1 MTEGTIAGASTRTSG
16 RDLRRWA
23 AWVPSV
29 LITVVT
35 VWLFVLPLLMLA
47 YGAVRTSPFP
57 VADWTLDGVT
67 RVFGRAYIWRILGIT
82 VAYSAAVASLGTCAA
97 IGLLLISQ
105 RSLAPMRRAI
115 TPSMVILLA
124 VPKSYYALAWAMA
137 GAGDGGLVN
146 KGLAAAGADG
156 LAHGFS
162 THNWYG
168 VIAVS
173 TIKTASI
180 AYLLLLGP
188 LRAAARSSVEAARVC
203 GAGPV
208 RAFLGIEVPSLAPAL
223 LGTTLLGFVLTM
235 QEFEV
240 PAILGLGANI
250 RVFSTTIYT
259 YLQDPLGPDYSA
271 ASTASMILV
280 LLVLLCV
287 AAQIRMLGDR
297 AFATVQGRA
306 AADRTATR
314 SPWRW
319 ALTAVI
325 AAWIVVTIALPFAQM
340 LVGSFQ
346 SYFGVFDGWTIGNY
360 RSVLADPATRKAI
373 LVTVVGSAVGGAISV
388 LLSFCLAYVFV
399 RGRGRLA
406 LFARLG
412 SWVPATMPGLVFG
425 LALLWVYAVV
435 PGLNQLFGTPFP
447 LLIGLLVSV
456 VPFAVRAL
464 ESSLVQVS
472 GELEEAARVSG
483 DSFAGEVRR
492 VLVPLMWPALA
503 SAWVLV
509 VFVMSGTLDVP
520 LLLAQTGTGTV
531 STVSYS
537 LFQNGGLAPAA
548 ALYCTALAF
557 FLLLTGALGAVV
569 VGIRTWSARRGTSA
583 TVPDEGRL

>member
-1 MTEGTIAGASTRTSG
+1 MAIDTTARATRHG
-16 RDLRRWA
+16 LRRWLRWLPPGLVA
-23 AWVPSV
+23 
-29 LITVVT
+29 LLT
-35 VWLFVLPLLMLA
+35 VWLFVLPLVLLA
-47 YGAVRTSPFP
+47 YGAIRTSPFP
-57 VADWTLDGVT
+57 PAEWTLDGVT
-67 RVFGRAYIWRILGIT
+67 RVVGRAYIWRALGVT
-82 VAYSAAVASLGTCAA
+82 LVYSAVVASLGTCVAL
-97 IGLLLISQ
+97 GLLLISQ
-105 RSLAPMRRAI
+105 RSQAPLRRAI

-137 GAGDGGLVN
+137 GSGTGGLVN
-146 KGLAAAGADG
+146 KALATVGADG
-156 LAHGFS
+156 LANGFS

-168 VIAVS
+168 VVAVS

-180 AYLLLLGP
+180 AYLLLLSP
-188 LRAAARSSVEAARVC
+188 VRASGKSSTEAARVC
-203 GAGPV
+203 GAGV
-208 RAFLGIEVPSLAPAL
+208 TRAFLGIEVPSLAPAL

-250 RVFSTTIYT
+250 RVFSTTVYT

-280 LLVLLCV
+280 LLVMLCV
-287 AAQIRMLGDR
+287 VAQLRLLGDR
-297 AFATVQGRA
+297 SFVTVQARA
-306 AADRTATR
+306 AGDRSATR
-314 SPWRW
+314 SRWRW
-319 ALTAVI
+319 ALTGVI
-325 AAWIVVTIALPFAQM
+325 LAWVALTIALPFAQM

-346 SYFGVFDGWTIGNY
+346 SYFGVFDGWTAGNY
-360 RSVLADPATRKAI
+360 RAVFADPATRKAI
-373 LVTVVGSAVGGAISV
+373 LVTVIGSAAGGAISV
-388 LLSFCLAYVFV
+388 LLSFTLAYVFV
-399 RGRGRLA
+399 RGRGRLP

-435 PGLNQLFGTPFP
+435 PGLNRLFGTPLP

-464 ESSLVQVS
+464 EGSLTQLSS
-472 GELEEAARVSG
+472 ELEEAARVSG
-483 DSFAGEVRR
+483 DSFIGEVRR

-520 LLLAQTGTGTV
+520 LLLAQTGTDTV
-531 STVSYS
+531 STLSYS

-548 ALYCTALAF
+548 ALYCTALAC
-557 FLLLTGALGAVV
+557 FLLLTGVLGAAVV
-569 VGIRTWSARRGTSA
+569 CIRKWSARRRGDLSA
-583 TVPDEGRL
+583 AVPDEGRL